1 LLPVALAGCG
11 NPNGEGPAAPPKAV
25 PGSAAVPAPGA
36 VVDRFAGSSE
46 GAGINVNLIPMGS
59 PEAAQ
64 AIR

>member
-1 LLPVALAGCG
+1 
-11 NPNGEGPAAPPKAV
+11 
-25 PGSAAVPAPGA
+25 
-36 VVDRFAGSSE
+36 VDRFAGSSE